1 MSCLFDD
8 YFVPL
13 QFDMTDK
20 SNPVFLLPQRCH
32 ALSGSWLKVFA
43 MVSML
48 IDHVA
53 HVILRYDPA
62 FTEPLLTI
70 GHHSITW
77 YYLMRSVGRLAFPI
91 FCFLLVEGFQHTHD
105 RKKYGRNLL
114 AFALISEIPFNLTH
128 GGHLFG
134 WSQNVFFTLF
144 LGFLALCVIRR
155 WEEER
160 HAVQSQSTIFA
171 GHNRRMA
178 LRLLA
183 LIVTGYILRCDYGSC
198 GVSFILLLYV
208 LRHNEILRAAIGCCF
223 LGSRWI
229 AGLAFIPIAFYNGRR
244 GFIQGSFGKYLF
256 YLFYPLHLL
265 VLYFIKVALGIG

>member
-1 MSCLFDD
+1 
-8 YFVPL
+8 
-13 QFDMTDK
+13 MTDK
-20 SNPVFLLPQRCH
+20 SNLIFLLPERWH
-32 ALSGSWLKVFA
+32 VLSSSWLKVFA

-53 HVILRYDPA
+53 FVILWYDPA
-62 FTEPLLTI
+62 FTEPLLTV

-77 YYLMRSVGRLAFPI
+77 YYLMRSFGRLAFPI

-114 AFALISEIPFNLTH
+114 LFALISEIPFNLVH
-128 GGHLFG
+128 GGHLYG

-144 LGFLALCVIRR
+144 LGFLALCVVMR

-160 HAVQSQSTIFA
+160 QTVLPQSTISTIFA
-171 GHNRRMA
+171 EHNRRMA
-178 LRLLA
+178 LRLFA
-183 LIVTGYILRCDYGSC
+183 LIVAGYLLRCDYGSY
-198 GVSFILLLYV
+198 GISFILLLYV
-208 LRHNEILRAAIGCCF
+208 LRHNEIFRAAIGCCF

-229 AGLAFIPIAFYNGRR
+229 AGLAFIPMAFYNGRR
-244 GFIQGSFGKYLF
+244 GFIQGPFGKYLF

-265 VLYFIKVALGIG
+265 VLYFIKVALSIG